1 MSTEKKSEEAV
12 LFPEAKIEGANITIR
27 PWTFGD
33 LLDVNP
39 YVEAI
44 FARLEEKNIA
54 LDFAMIGIKEIKELY
69 FAAAPQ
75 LLEIIKI
82 SAKKTEEEV
91 RALDL
96 TTAVKILYVIWE
108 QNKSSIKNAASL
120 LGLTMSE
127 EGKDESS
134 SDSKTPDESA

>member
-1 MSTEKKSEEAV
+1 MIEKKKSDEEI
-12 LFPEAKIEGANITIR
+12 LFPEAKIDGTDITIR

-39 YVEAI
+39 HVEAI
-44 FARLEEKNIA
+44 FTRLEEKNVL
-54 LDFAMIGIKEIKELY
+54 LDFTMIGVKEIKELY
-69 FAAAPQ
+69 FTAAPQ

-82 SAKKTEEEV
+82 SVKKTEEET

-96 TTAVKILYVIWE
+96 TTAIKILYVIWN
-108 QNKSSIKNAASL
+108 QNRESIKNAVSL

-134 SDSKTPDESA
+134 SESKTPEESV